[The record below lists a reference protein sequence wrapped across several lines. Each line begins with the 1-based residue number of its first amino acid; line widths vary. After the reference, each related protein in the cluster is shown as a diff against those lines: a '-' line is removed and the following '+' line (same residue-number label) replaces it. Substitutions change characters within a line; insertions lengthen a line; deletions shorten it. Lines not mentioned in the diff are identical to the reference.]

1 MWRMG
6 VKKLGAGLWSQV
18 GKGRVAKILGDQ
30 KKSKDAKNRLLQE
43 RKVGFHCQ
51 EVTGWPASK

>member
-1 MWRMG
+1 MG